1 MDSSQFFDYGQDPSE
16 GAAKQEMAF
25 LSGADKADW
34 KRLVAHCARVTFRSG
49 DMVLKQGDQTQTLF
63 IVAKGELEV
72 VQDGGRRDP
81 TRVAGIPAGSVF
93 GEQAFFDGAARSAS
107 VRAVTDG
114 ELLELAAADF
124 EVLAAH
130 EPRLARAILFDLG
143 RILSLRLREMSHIL
157 QSATR

>member
-1 MDSSQFFDYGQDPSE
+1 MDSSQFFDYGQDPSDS
-16 GAAKQEMAF
+16 AAHQEMAF
-25 LSGADKADW
+25 LSGADEADW
-34 KRLVAHCARVTFRSG
+34 KRLIAHCARVTFRSG
-49 DMVLKQGDQTQTLF
+49 DMVLKQGDQTQALF

-72 VQDGGRRDP
+72 VQDGGKRGLK
-81 TRVAGIPAGSVF
+81 RVAGIPAGSVF
-93 GEQAFFDGAARSAS
+93 GEQAFFDGASRSAS

-143 RILSLRLREMSHIL
+143 RILSLRLREMTRIL
-157 QSATR
+157 QSTSR